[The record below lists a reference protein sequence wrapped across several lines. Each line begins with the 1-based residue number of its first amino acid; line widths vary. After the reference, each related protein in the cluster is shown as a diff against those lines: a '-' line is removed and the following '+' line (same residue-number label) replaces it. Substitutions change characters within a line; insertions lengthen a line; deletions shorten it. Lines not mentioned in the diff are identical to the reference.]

1 MGSLGLGAGLALLV
15 IAMALAL
22 AWLAREAIRSQR
34 VARLAIA
41 DEAGVQWADFVS
53 LGGRPQWVS
62 VRGRDRHNP
71 ILLVVHGGPG
81 VALSPFP
88 ERFRLLEA
96 RFTVVQWDQPGAGRT
111 LGAAGLRMPE
121 GLNQGQIVDDGIR
134 LAEILGR
141 RFPGRRIVLA
151 GVSAG
156 AVFAVEMVR
165 RRPDFF
171 ATYVGIA
178 QPVDVPAQ
186 EQEGYSRV
194 LRRAMHLRDESS
206 VRALEAIGPPPYASL
221 GDLLKERRIAERLAP
236 DRAGSAGLWLDVAT
250 APDYDLRDVVAY
262 AMAPGWNW
270 NAEQFLG
277 RDLQG
282 PWMRTVLK
290 PLSSGPPV
298 VLIQGAQDD
307 ITPTSLASA
316 WLRRAAVAEKLVCI
330 VSGAGHNAIL
340 SAPADIDA
348 VMTHVVSPLAQGIR
362 PHPEALSTCVPP

>member
-1 MGSLGLGAGLALLV
+1 
-15 IAMALAL
+15 
-22 AWLAREAIRSQR
+22 
-34 VARLAIA
+34 
-41 DEAGVQWADFVS
+41 
-53 LGGRPQWVS
+53 
-62 VRGRDRHNP
+62 
-71 ILLVVHGGPG
+71 
-81 VALSPFP
+81 
-88 ERFRLLEA
+88 
-96 RFTVVQWDQPGAGRT
+96 
-111 LGAAGLRMPE
+111 
-121 GLNQGQIVDDGIR
+121 
-134 LAEILGR
+134 
-141 RFPGRRIVLA
+141 
-151 GVSAG
+151 
-156 AVFAVEMVR
+156 
-165 RRPDFF
+165 
-171 ATYVGIA
+171 
-178 QPVDVPAQ
+178 
-186 EQEGYSRV
+186 
-194 LRRAMHLRDESS
+194 
-206 VRALEAIGPPPYASL
+206 
-221 GDLLKERRIAERLAP
+221 
-236 DRAGSAGLWLDVAT
+236 
-250 APDYDLRDVVAY
+250 VAY